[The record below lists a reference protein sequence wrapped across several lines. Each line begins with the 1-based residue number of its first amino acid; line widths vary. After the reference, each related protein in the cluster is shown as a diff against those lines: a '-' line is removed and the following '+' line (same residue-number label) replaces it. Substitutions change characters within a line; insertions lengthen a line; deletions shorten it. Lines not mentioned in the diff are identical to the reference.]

1 MKKMIFP
8 ALFVLFFVAFT
19 LIMASVLYTDGTAQP
34 SPNAQVAIVAHGN
47 ESGDRWKALEAGVRQ
62 ACREL
67 DIESAVMNIAATRDS
82 GMQFRLI
89 EREIDSGISGLLIA
103 PDNSAEMAV
112 ELERLYFLVPTV
124 YVLNG
129 IPDFDYVAAD
139 DAGMAELLAEK
150 LASLDGGIALLTENS
165 GRESVSRR
173 LEAFLASM
181 QAAGREV
188 TIIQSAQEIKPA
200 GAGAQAPVLVAAL
213 DTETLESAIDTLSD
227 SDDTIRLYGIGS
239 TDKIVHAMT
248 QGVVEGVVFQN
259 EYAAGYIAMMQLAMR
274 MGLIVPAM
282 PSDIQYMYVDRLS
295 LYEPDIERLLFPI
308 VQ

>member
-8 ALFVLFFVAFT
+8 ALFVLLFAAFT

-47 ESGDRWKALEAGVRQ
+47 ESGDRWKVLEAGVRQ

-67 DIESAVMNIAATRDS
+67 DIEPALMNISSTRDS
-82 GMQFRLI
+82 DMQLRLI

-103 PDNSAEMAV
+103 PDNSTEMAV

-124 YVLNG
+124 YMLNG

-150 LASLDGGIALLTENS
+150 LAPLDGSVMLLTENS
-165 GRESVSRR
+165 GRESVTRR

-181 QAAGREV
+181 QSAGREV
-188 TIIQSAQEIKPA
+188 SIIKSVQELKNQA
-200 GAGAQAPVLVAAL
+200 GAEGPIIVVAMN
-213 DTETLESAIDTLSD
+213 TETLESAIDTLAD
-227 SDDTIRLYGIGS
+227 SNENIRLYGIGS